1 MEEKILIPYETD
13 ISEEYFDAYS
23 GVMMLGDRTPKNN
36 RFASGSKVRGTAKI
50 RAAWWFMIATVLWV
64 DRILW
69 PFEILRW
76 AILLFSVIATLIL
89 LFRLLV
95 MGSVEQV
102 YKTLSEQRS
111 TCKGIGTLTFDS
123 EGYTDVDPEGRII
136 RVLWSDYRDCL
147 ILSHV
152 IFLRNRRGYW
162 IHIPATAETQPAI
175 EKVLQTFGKAQT
187 IRYCTY
193 CKQ

>member
-23 GVMMLGDRTPKNN
+23 GVMILGKRDPKNN
-36 RFASGSKVRGTAKI
+36 RVASASKVRGIAKI
-50 RAAWWFMIATVLWV
+50 RAAWWLMIAAMLWV
-64 DRILW
+64 YWLIW

-76 AILLFSVIATLIL
+76 AILLFGVIATLIL

-95 MGSVEQV
+95 MSSVEHV
-102 YKTLSEQRS
+102 YKILTEQRS
-111 TCKGIGTLTFDS
+111 TCQGSGTLTFDS

-136 RVLWSDYRDCL
+136 RILWSDYLDCL

-152 IFLRNRRGYW
+152 TVLRSRGGYH
-162 IHIPATAETQPAI
+162 IHIPAAETQAQL
-175 EKVLQTFGKAQT
+175 ECALQTFGKAQT

-193 CKQ
+193 YKQ

>member
-23 GVMMLGDRTPKNN
+23 GVMILGDRDPKND
-36 RFASGSKVRGTAKI
+36 RIASGSKIRGTAKI
-50 RAAWWFMIATVLWV
+50 RGAWWLMIAAVLWV
-64 DRILW
+64 DWILW

-111 TCKGIGTLTFDS
+111 TCKGTGTLTFDS
-123 EGYTDVDPEGRII
+123 KGYTDVDPEGRII

-147 ILSHV
+147 ILSRV
-152 IFLRNRRGYW
+152 ILLRSRGGYR
-162 IHIPATAETQPAI
+162 IHISANAETQPAI
-175 EKVLQTFGKAQT
+175 EKALQTFGKAQT

-193 CKQ
+193 YKQ